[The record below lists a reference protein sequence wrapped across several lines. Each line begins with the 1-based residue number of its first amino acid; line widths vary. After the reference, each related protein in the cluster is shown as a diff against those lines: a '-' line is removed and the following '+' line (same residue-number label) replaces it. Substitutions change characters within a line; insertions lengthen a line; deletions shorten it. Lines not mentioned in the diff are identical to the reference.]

1 VTRGRLRVLELEGTS
16 LSLRGLDQLLADL
29 PALTCLH
36 TSAMEDYLTAL
47 QAALQDDVISPPLRL
62 ATALKSP
69 GPAGWTP
76 LSLQRLSVS
85 IDRHGGGGRPSLLA
99 LIGRL
104 FGRLTSLKL
113 HHVHREEWR
122 NLTLLD
128 SLQVQTISN
137 YLHGFNIKLNFTNV
151 ITESDRLVRIKS
163 SESDTVR

>member
-1 VTRGRLRVLELEGTS
+1 MTRGRLCVLELEGTS
-16 LSLRGLDQLLADL
+16 LSLLGLDQLLADL
-29 PALTCLH
+29 PALTSLH

-47 QAALQDDVISPPLRL
+47 QAALQDDVIGPPLRL
-62 ATALKSP
+62 ATALKSL

-85 IDRHGGGGRPSLLA
+85 IDRHSRGGRPSLLA

-122 NLTLLD
+122 NLALLD
-128 SLQVQTISN
+128 SLQVQAISN
-137 YLHGFNIKLNFTNV
+137 YLHDFNVKL
-151 ITESDRLVRIKS
+151 
-163 SESDTVR
+163 

>member
-16 LSLRGLDQLLADL
+16 LSLLGLDQLLADL

-47 QAALQDDVISPPLRL
+47 QAALQADVISPPLRL
-62 ATALKSP
+62 ATALKSLGP
-69 GPAGWTP
+69 GGWTP

-122 NLTLLD
+122 NLALLD
-128 SLQVQTISN
+128 SLQVQAISN
-137 YLHGFNIKLNFTNV
+137 YLHDFTVKL
-151 ITESDRLVRIKS
+151 
-163 SESDTVR
+163 

>member
-1 VTRGRLRVLELEGTS
+1 MTRGRLRVLELEGTS
-16 LSLRGLDQLLADL
+16 LSLLGLDQLLADL
-29 PALTCLH
+29 PALTCLQ

-47 QAALQDDVISPPLRL
+47 QAALQEDVISPPLRL

-69 GPAGWTP
+69 GPTGWTP

-99 LIGRL
+99 LICRL

-122 NLTLLD
+122 NLALLH
-128 SLQVQTISN
+128 SLQVHTI
-137 YLHGFNIKLNFTNV
+137 
-151 ITESDRLVRIKS
+151 
-163 SESDTVR
+163 

>member
-1 VTRGRLRVLELEGTS
+1 MTRGRLRVLELEGTS
-16 LSLRGLDQLLADL
+16 LSLHGLDQLLADL
-29 PALTCLH
+29 PALTCLQ

-47 QAALQDDVISPPLRL
+47 QAALQDDVIGPPLRL
-62 ATALKSP
+62 ATALKSL
-69 GPAGWTP
+69 GPTTGCTP

-85 IDRHGGGGRPSLLA
+85 IDRHSGGGRPSLLA

-122 NLTLLD
+122 NLALLD

-137 YLHGFNIKLNFTNV
+137 YLHAFPVKL
-151 ITESDRLVRIKS
+151 
-163 SESDTVR
+163 

>member
-1 VTRGRLRVLELEGTS
+1 VTRGRLRVLELEGTN
-16 LSLRGLDQLLADL
+16 LSLLGLDQLLADL

-62 ATALKSP
+62 ATALKSL

-85 IDRHGGGGRPSLLA
+85 IDRHGGGGARPSLLA

-104 FGRLTSLKL
+104 FCRLTSLKL

-122 NLTLLD
+122 NLARLD

-137 YLHGFNIKLNFTNV
+137 YLYAFTVKL
-151 ITESDRLVRIKS
+151 
-163 SESDTVR
+163 